1 MLVYI
6 VLCIIGA
13 MVAYVAVTGDE
24 DILYFLGTICAWMI
38 GVYVLSII
46 HYTIGA

>member
-1 MLVYI
+1 MLVYAVLGI
-6 VLCIIGA
+6 VGV
-13 MVAYVAVTGDE
+13 MVVYVAVTGDE
-24 DILYFLGTICAWMI
+24 DILYFLAAICAWMV